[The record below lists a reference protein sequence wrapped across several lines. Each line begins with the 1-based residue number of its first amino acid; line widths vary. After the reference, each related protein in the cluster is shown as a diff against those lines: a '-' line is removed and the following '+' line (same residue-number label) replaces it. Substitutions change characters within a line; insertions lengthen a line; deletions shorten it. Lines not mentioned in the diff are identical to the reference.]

1 MIVLFL
7 RTCTY
12 YICDTPIIDEAFL
25 MTFVHQSL
33 QNFSS
38 MQVYVQYSILSN
50 QNNISKETIMLAL
63 TIQKSKLTRQNLLSS
78 TFCLFHESDLD
89 EVVDLMQAAKNF
101 IKFHHFPSGNNG
113 R

>member
-1 MIVLFL
+1 
-7 RTCTY
+7 
-12 YICDTPIIDEAFL
+12 

-38 MQVYVQYSILSN
+38 MQFYVRNSILSN
-50 QNNISKETIMLAL
+50 RNNISKHFGKKLA
-63 TIQKSKLTRQNLLSS
+63 IQKTKLVIIYFIS
-78 TFCLFHESDLD
+78 CLFHKSDLD
-89 EVVDLMQAAKNF
+89 EVVDLMEGAKNF